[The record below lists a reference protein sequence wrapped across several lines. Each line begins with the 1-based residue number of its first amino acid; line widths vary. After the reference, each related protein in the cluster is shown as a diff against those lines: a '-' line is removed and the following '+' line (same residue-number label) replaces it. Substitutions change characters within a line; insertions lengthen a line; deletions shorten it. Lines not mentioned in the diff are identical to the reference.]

1 MSETT
6 KSTRSG
12 GRGFW
17 LHQIV
22 EYMIVAA
29 LILMSAQ
36 SEYPIVTSAFGIALL
51 INVTITDGPL
61 SAYKIISRQVH
72 RIIDWL
78 HVVALI
84 VGAIALE
91 IDQSTRTTLFGVA
104 IALVVIALT
113 TNYTKRVFH
122 RS

>member
-6 KSTRSG
+6 NPTRSA

-22 EYMIVAA
+22 EYLIAAA
-29 LILMSAQ
+29 LILTSAQ
-36 SEYPIVTSAFGIALL
+36 SDYPLITAAYGIVLL
-51 INVTITDGPL
+51 INVTVVDGPL

-78 HVVALI
+78 YVVVLVA
-84 VGAIALE
+84 GASLLK
-91 IDQSTRTTLFGVA
+91 IDQSTRMTLIGVA
-104 IALVVIALT
+104 IALVLIALT
-113 TNYTKRVFH
+113 TNYTKKVFR

>member
-1 MSETT
+1 MSETM
-6 KSTRSG
+6 KPTRSL

-22 EYMIVAA
+22 EYLIAAA

-36 SEYPIVTSAFGIALL
+36 SDYPIVTSGFGIALL

-61 SAYKIISRQVH
+61 SAYKIISRLVH

-78 HVVALI
+78 YVAALI
-84 VGAIALE
+84 VGAIVLDT
-91 IDQSTRTTLFGVA
+91 DQSTRTTLFGVA
-104 IALVVIALT
+104 IALVVIALS
-113 TNYTKRVFH
+113 TNYTKKVFR

>member
-6 KSTRSG
+6 KPSRSV

-22 EYMIVAA
+22 EYLIAAA

-36 SEYPIVTSAFGIALL
+36 SDYPIVTSGFGIALL

-61 SAYKIISRQVH
+61 SAYKIISRLVH

-78 HVVALI
+78 YVVALI
-84 VGAIALE
+84 VGE
-91 IDQSTRTTLFGVA
+91 IVLDTDQSTRTTLFGVA
-104 IALVVIALT
+104 IALVVIALS
-113 TNYTKRVFH
+113 TNYTKKVF
-122 RS
+122 RRL

>member
-6 KSTRSG
+6 KPTRSA

-22 EYMIVAA
+22 EYLIAAA

-36 SEYPIVTSAFGIALL
+36 SDYPIVTSAFGIALL
-51 INVTITDGPL
+51 INVTIADGPL
-61 SAYKIISRQVH
+61 SAYKIISRTVH
-72 RIIDWL
+72 RIFDWL
-78 HVVALI
+78 YVGALI
-84 VGAIALE
+84 IGSIALDV
-91 IDQSTRTTLFGVA
+91 DQSTRTTLFGVA
-104 IALVVIALT
+104 IALVVIALS
-113 TNYTKRVFH
+113 TNYTKKVFR

>member
-1 MSETT
+1 MSETL
-6 KSTRSG
+6 KPTRSG

-22 EYMIVAA
+22 EYLIAAA

-36 SEYPIVTSAFGIALL
+36 SEYPIVTSAFGITLL

>member
-1 MSETT
+1 MSETL
-6 KSTRSG
+6 KPTRSG

-22 EYMIVAA
+22 EYLIAAA

-78 HVVALI
+78 YVVALI
-84 VGAIALE
+84 VGSIALD

>member
-6 KSTRSG
+6 KSSRSV

-22 EYMIVAA
+22 EYLIAAA

-36 SEYPIVTSAFGIALL
+36 SDYPIVTSGFGIALL

-61 SAYKIISRQVH
+61 SAYKIISRLVH

-78 HVVALI
+78 YVAALI
-84 VGAIALE
+84 VGAIVLDT
-91 IDQSTRTTLFGVA
+91 DQSTRTTLFGVA
-104 IALVVIALT
+104 IALVVIALS
-113 TNYTKRVFH
+113 TNYTKKVFR

>member
-1 MSETT
+1 MTESV
-6 KSTRSG
+6 KSTRST

-22 EYMIVAA
+22 EYLIAAA

-36 SEYPIVTSAFGIALL
+36 SDYPIVTSVFGIALL

-61 SAYKIISRQVH
+61 SAYKIISRLVH

-78 HVVALI
+78 YV
-84 VGAIALE
+84 IALLVGSIALD

-104 IALVVIALT
+104 IALVVIALS
-113 TNYTKRVFH
+113 TNYTKKVFR

>member
-1 MSETT
+1 MSETV
-6 KSTRSG
+6 KPTRPA

-22 EYMIVAA
+22 EYLISAA

-36 SEYPIVTSAFGIALL
+36 SDYPLVTSAFGVALL
-51 INVTITDGPL
+51 INVTVTDGPL
-61 SAYKIISRQVH
+61 SAYKIISRLVH
-72 RIIDWL
+72 RVIDWL
-78 HVVALI
+78 YVVALI
-84 VGAIALE
+84 VGAIALD

-104 IALVVIALT
+104 IALVVIALS
-113 TNYTKRVFH
+113 TNYTKKVFR

>member
-6 KSTRSG
+6 KPTRST

-22 EYMIVAA
+22 EYLIAAA

-36 SEYPIVTSAFGIALL
+36 SDYPIVTSAFGIALL
-51 INVTITDGPL
+51 INVTTADGPL
-61 SAYKIISRQVH
+61 SAYKIISRMVN
-72 RIIDWL
+72 RIFDWL
-78 HVVALI
+78 YVGALI
-84 VGAIALE
+84 IASIALDV
-91 IDQSTRTTLFGVA
+91 DQSTRTTLFGVA
-104 IALVVIALT
+104 IALVVIALS
-113 TNYTKRVFH
+113 TNYTKKVFR

>member
-1 MSETT
+1 MSEIT
-6 KSTRSG
+6 KSTRSA

-22 EYMIVAA
+22 EYLIAAA

-78 HVVALI
+78 YVVASI
-84 VGAIALE
+84 VGAIALD

-113 TNYTKRVFH
+113 TNYTKRVFR

>member
-1 MSETT
+1 MSEMRQL
-6 KSTRSG
+6 TRPT

-22 EYMIVAA
+22 EYLIAAA

-61 SAYKIISRQVH
+61 SAYKIISRKVH

-78 HVVALI
+78 YVVALI
-84 VGAIALE
+84 VGSLSLD

-104 IALVVIALT
+104 VALVVIALS
-113 TNYTKRVFH
+113 TNYTKKVF
-122 RS
+122 RRG